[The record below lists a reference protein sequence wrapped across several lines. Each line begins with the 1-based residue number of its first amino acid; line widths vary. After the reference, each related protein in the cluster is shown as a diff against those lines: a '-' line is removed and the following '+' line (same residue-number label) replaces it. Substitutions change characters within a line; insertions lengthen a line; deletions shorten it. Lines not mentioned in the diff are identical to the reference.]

1 MTIEPQVRAFFEA
14 FNAKHQQPREV
25 AENYIYSRHLND
37 LGGPYHAVLVGPR
50 GSGKTTLLKMLQP
63 AALSAWQGARA
74 HSLRAQID
82 YSGVF
87 ISSDI
92 SWSRQLKS
100 LGYGR
105 LSDVNHRTL
114 IVACFTTH
122 ILHALLQTMIQR
134 CDPTTTFRGVKLS
147 LDQESNLALQILKEL
162 RIDGAIPSLSS
173 IRQALRSRLTD
184 IRTLANQGSLM
195 DQLEF
200 KASLASQPFLHIDF
214 LDMCSNITGL
224 FDDAVN
230 EAGAKWGLLFDELET
245 APDWVVQQL
254 FSAFRVSDQKIYLKL
269 AISPSSPAAYATLT
283 SELGPADW
291 QDHKQI
297 PLWCQDR
304 KVAEKFCNDLWRSLA
319 RKQGIAQSARDS
331 LGPSAFAPAS
341 GGGVASSVDRYGPDG
356 YWTKQFQELLQKDKS
371 FAAFLKV
378 RKIDVTQLGHTDQFS
393 RDAVL
398 RKAAP
403 IAAVRNFFLHEDR
416 VGNVSPRQRKTS
428 SLYAGA
434 ESMFAISEGNPRWL
448 IGLLSPLIAHMVNT
462 KTKTVAPSVQAEQID
477 KAADRLLALL
487 RTTPLPDGS
496 ARSGTGGLDVLLQ
509 RIGQRLHDDLVQS
522 NFAIDPKL
530 SFVADKGYSNSV
542 CELLAAG
549 LNRGAV
555 VLVDES
561 TSRPI
566 VGDLHDVPLRFSY
579 LLAAKFGL
587 ALRKGRTTGLRQ
599 LLISTEGYDDADA
612 TRQLGLL

>member
-1 MTIEPQVRAFFEA
+1 
-14 FNAKHQQPREV
+14 
-25 AENYIYSRHLND
+25 
-37 LGGPYHAVLVGPR
+37 
-50 GSGKTTLLKMLQP
+50 
-63 AALSAWQGARA
+63 
-74 HSLRAQID
+74 
-82 YSGVF
+82 
-87 ISSDI
+87 
-92 SWSRQLKS
+92 
-100 LGYGR
+100 
-105 LSDVNHRTL
+105 
-114 IVACFTTH
+114 
-122 ILHALLQTMIQR
+122 MIQR
-134 CDPTTTFRGVKLS
+134 CDPTTTFRGVMLS
-147 LDQESNLALQILKEL
+147 LDQESNLALQMLKEL

-200 KASLASQPFLHIDF
+200 GASLASQPFLHIDF
-214 LDMCSNITGL
+214 LDMCSNLAGL

-230 EAGAKWGLLFDELET
+230 DAGAKWALLFDELET

-269 AISPSSPAAYATLT
+269 AISPSSPAAYETLT
-283 SELGPADW
+283 STLGPADW

-297 PLWCQDR
+297 PLWYQDR

-319 RKQGIAQSARDS
+319 RKQGVTQSARDS

-341 GGGVASSVDRYGPDG
+341 GGGVASSNDPYGPDG

-378 RKIDVTQLGHTDQFS
+378 RKIDVKQLGHTDQFKK
-393 RDAVL
+393 DAVL

-416 VGNVSPRQRKTS
+416 EGNVSPRQRKTS

-434 ESMFAISEGNPRWL
+434 ESIFAISEGNPRWL
-448 IGLLSPLIAHMVNT
+448 IGLLSPLIAYMVNM
-462 KTKTVAPSVQAEQID
+462 KAKTVDPSVQAEQID

-487 RTTPLPDGS
+487 RTTPLPNGS

-530 SFVADKGYSNSV
+530 SFVADKGYSNGV

-555 VLVDES
+555 VLVDEG

-612 TRQLGLL
+612 SRQLGLL